1 VGNAKDHDPERY
13 GDLRSG
19 QARPVACRHRVPE
32 IRDQGKQLRCPKP
45 GNRTGNLPQAW
56 ITQAQDCSFS
66 HDLSANPESSI
77 LLVGLTH
84 RHQPDLLAAQL
95 DFGNPEGWTARSEHR
110 HG

>member
-56 ITQAQDCSFS
+56 ITQA
-66 HDLSANPESSI
+66 
-77 LLVGLTH
+77 
-84 RHQPDLLAAQL
+84 DLLAAQL
-95 DFGNPEGWTARSEHR
+95 DFGNRSEGWTARSEHR